1 MREQYNLQT
10 TLKKQKSVNYR
21 IRAYKRPLLIR
32 TPQWRY
38 IQVVYVL
45 FKFFQL
51 ERTKFEYTATL
62 EPSKIYRT
70 PSF

>member
-1 MREQYNLQT
+1 MFSEILHEVIFRS
-10 TLKKQKSVNYR
+10 KYR
-21 IRAYKRPLLIR
+21 ILAYKRPLLIR
-32 TPQWRY
+32 TPQWWY
-38 IQVVYVL
+38 IQILYVL